1 MSVQRAMAL
10 IQGKQSVNK
19 SNFVFYINE
28 EIIYNVILCYSPFIE
43 DSVSETP
50 ESTAQ
55 ASPEIQERLR
65 KQLNREYKRR
75 KGDDILFFFIL
86 DIV

>member
-1 MSVQRAMAL
+1 MLFS
-10 IQGKQSVNK
+10 
-19 SNFVFYINE
+19 
-28 EIIYNVILCYSPFIE
+28 FIE

-50 ESTAQ
+50 ESAAQ
-55 ASPEIQERLR
+55 TSPEIQERLC
-65 KQLNREYKRR
+65 KQLNGEYKRR